1 MPDFAATLQQFGLAG
16 GILFVFY
23 TLMRQV
29 VDHFIHT
36 VEAKDAQMKQVTDMF
51 MNTINVHMIR
61 TTETV
66 DRLDRNIEKNTDAIE
81 RMNSFC
87 NTHIKQNS

>member
-1 MPDFAATLQQFGLAG
+1 MGDMVSIMQQFGLAG

-36 VEAKDAQMKQVTDMF
+36 VEQKDAQMKQVTDTF
-51 MNTINVHMIR
+51 MTTINVHMLR
-61 TTETV
+61 TSETV
-66 DRLDRNIEKNTDAIE
+66 DRLDRTLEKNTQAVD
-81 RMNSFC
+81 RLNML
-87 NTHIKQNS
+87 